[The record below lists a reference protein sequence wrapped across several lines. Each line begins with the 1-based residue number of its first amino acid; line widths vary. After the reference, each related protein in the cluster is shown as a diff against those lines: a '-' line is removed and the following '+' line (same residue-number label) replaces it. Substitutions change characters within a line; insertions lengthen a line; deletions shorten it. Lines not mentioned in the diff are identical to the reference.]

1 MQSQTWCCNKTISS
15 TLRAVYQ
22 AERNLTIKGV
32 THYISHMGASEDPQH
47 FFFECHYSFD
57 CWKKLL
63 SIFHLQWVFVNSFK
77 DVLPI
82 LYATAQLLWVNVV
95 KALLAKIWFKR
106 NQRVF
111 KDLQC
116 LERFAPG
123 IPCLSF
129 S

>member
-1 MQSQTWCCNKTISS
+1 MS
-15 TLRAVYQ
+15 L
-22 AERNLTIKGV
+22 
-32 THYISHMGASEDPQH
+32 
-47 FFFECHYSFD
+47 FFR
-57 CWKKLL
+57 LL
-63 SIFHLQWVFVNSFK
+63 EETFVNFPSTMGICQLLQRCPSNF
-77 DVLPI
+77 I
-82 LYATAQLLWVNVV
+82 ATAQLLWVNVV

-116 LERFAPG
+116 PERFAPG